1 MTPFG
6 DVLEH
11 VTGVLEGAPSAGL
24 SSLRD
29 DDLLLHVAEVERLGR
44 LVDALR
50 VAAAGEVDARSGRE
64 RGDDSLSR
72 HHQCTTA
79 AQLVELVTRTSSAEA
94 SRRVRVGRGITR
106 LTSMT
111 GAELPAAFEH
121 VADALSAG
129 HLGVDAAAAI
139 IRHLTEASR
148 GASRATIRDAEAY
161 LVEQATILPAQAV
174 DQLAERTCATLDPDG
189 VEPRERELRQKRW
202 FHLGREVDGMT
213 PFSGLADP
221 INAGLLRVALSER
234 TAPSRQPRF
243 IDTDDLVTSD
253 GVAGD
258 GAAGDEPDPFALNS
272 LDGRTREQRAFDI
285 VFGLLTAGI
294 RADNDAVGTLHGT
307 ATLNVVVT
315 AKELIAGTGAAW
327 IDDIL
332 SPVAT
337 ETAREVGCDGGVRL
351 QLHDDRGEILWEGVR
366 ERYFT
371 PAQRRALAVRDGGC
385 LGPNCTAPPSWCHAH
400 HVIEWAH
407 GGPTD
412 VDNGALLCSFH
423 HHQLHAGGFQLR
435 ITRGVPELLLPPWL
449 DREQRWRPATKSRLA
464 RAA

>member
-1 MTPFG
+1 MTSFG

-11 VTGVLEGAPSAGL
+11 AARALVGAPDPGL
-24 SSLRD
+24 GGLRD
-29 DDLLLHVAEVERLGR
+29 DELLTHLADVERLGR

-72 HHQCTTA
+72 HHQCSTA
-79 AQLVELVTRTSSAEA
+79 AQLVELVTLTSSAEA
-94 SRRVRVGRGITR
+94 ARRVRVGRGITPIST
-106 LTSMT
+106 LT
-111 GAELPAAFEH
+111 GAPLPPAFEH
-121 VADALSAG
+121 VAAALSAG
-129 HLGVDAAAAI
+129 RLSADAAAAI

-148 GASRATIRDAEAY
+148 AASPAILREAEAL
-161 LVEQATILPAQAV
+161 LVEQAATLPAELVA
-174 DQLAERTCATLDPDG
+174 QLAQRTCATLDPDG
-189 VEPRERELRQKRW
+189 IEPRENELRQKRR
-202 FHLGREVDGMT
+202 FHLGREVHGMT

-221 INAGLLRVALSER
+221 VNAGLLRAALTER
-234 TAPSRQPRF
+234 TAPSRRPRF
-243 IDTDDLVTSD
+243 LDPDDF
-253 GVAGD
+253 GVS
-258 GAAGDEPDPFALNS
+258 DEPAPLDERPLDERAL
-272 LDGRTREQRAFDI
+272 DQRTREQRNFDI

-294 RADNDAVGTLHGT
+294 RTDNDTVGSLHGT
-307 ATLNVVVT
+307 ATVNVVVT
-315 AKELIAGTGAAW
+315 AKDLVAGTGAAW

-337 ETAREVGCDGGVRL
+337 STTREIICDGGVRL
-351 QLHDDRGEILWEGVR
+351 QLHDDRGEILWEGDR

-400 HVIEWAH
+400 HVVEWEQ
-407 GGPTD
+407 GGPTN

-423 HHQLHAGGFQLR
+423 HHQLHSGGFRLR
-435 ITRGVPELLLPPWL
+435 MNHGIPEMLAPPWL
-449 DREQRWRPATKSRLA
+449 DREQQWRPTTKSRLT

>member
-11 VTGVLEGAPSAGL
+11 ATRVLEGAPSAGWG
-24 SSLRD
+24 SLRD
-29 DDLLLHVAEVERLGR
+29 DELLIQLADVEQLGR

-64 RGDDSLSR
+64 REDSLSR
-72 HHQCTTA
+72 HHQCTTG

-94 SRRVRVGRGITR
+94 ARRVRVGRGITP
-106 LTSMT
+106 LSTLT
-111 GAELPAAFEH
+111 GAPLPAAFEQ
-121 VADALSAG
+121 VAAAISAG
-129 HLGVDAAAAI
+129 RLGVDAAAAI
-139 IRHLTEASR
+139 IRHLTD
-148 GASRATIRDAEAY
+148 ASRAASPETIREAEAL
-161 LVEQATILPAQAV
+161 LVQQAATLPAEMVA
-174 DQLAERTCATLDPDG
+174 QLAQRTCATLDPDG
-189 VEPRERELRQKRW
+189 VRPREEVLRQQRR

-221 INAGLLRVALSER
+221 INAGLLRAALTER

-243 IDTDDLVTSD
+243 ADEDDLEASPFD
-253 GVAGD
+253 GR
-258 GAAGDEPDPFALNS
+258 P

-294 RADNDAVGTLHGT
+294 RTDRDTVGTLHGT
-307 ATLNVVVT
+307 ATVTVVVT
-315 AKELIAGTGAAW
+315 AKDLIAGTGAAW

-332 SPVAT
+332 TPIAT
-337 ETAREVGCDGGVRL
+337 ATTQEISCDGGIRL
-351 QLHDDRGEILWEGVR
+351 QIEGDNGEILYEGLR

-385 LGPNCTAPPSWCHAH
+385 LGPHCTAPPSWCHAH
-400 HVIEWAH
+400 HVIEWEH

-412 VDNGALLCSFH
+412 IDNGALLCSFH
-423 HHQLHAGGFQLR
+423 HHQLHSGAFHLR
-435 ITRGVPELLLPPWL
+435 INHGIPELLAPPWY
-449 DREQRWRPATKSRLA
+449 DRQQQWKPITRSRLT

>member
-1 MTPFG
+1 MTPFD

-11 VTGVLEGAPSAGL
+11 ATRALENAPGPGL
-24 SSLRD
+24 SGLRD
-29 DDLLLHVAEVERLGR
+29 DDLLLHLAEVERLGR

-64 RGDDSLSR
+64 RGNDSLSG
-72 HHQCTTA
+72 HYQCTTA
-79 AQLVELVTRTSSAEA
+79 AQLVELVTLTSSAEA
-94 SRRVRVGRGITR
+94 ARRVRVGRAITASPN
-106 LTSMT
+106 LI
-111 GAELPAAFEH
+111 GAPLPAAFEH
-121 VADALSAG
+121 VAGAISAG
-129 HLGVDAAAAI
+129 RLGVDAAAAI

-148 GASRATIRDAEAY
+148 SASPETVREAEAM
-161 LVEQATILPAQAV
+161 LVQQAETLPAEFVA
-174 DQLAERTCATLDPDG
+174 QLAQRTCATLDPDG
-189 VEPRERELRQKRW
+189 VKPRENELRRQRR

-221 INAGLLRVALSER
+221 VNAGLLRAALSER

-243 IDTDDLVTSD
+243 FDANDV
-253 GVAGD
+253 
-258 GAAGDEPDPFALNS
+258 AAGDEPDPLGLDTMGLNP

-307 ATLNVVVT
+307 ATVNVVVT
-315 AKELIAGTGAAW
+315 AKDLIAGTGAAW
-327 IDDIL
+327 IDDVL

-337 ETAREVGCDGGVRL
+337 DTAREIVCDGGVRL
-351 QLHDDRGEILWEGVR
+351 QLHADNGEILWEGYR
-366 ERYFT
+366 QRYFT

-385 LGPNCTAPPSWCHAH
+385 LGPNCTAPPTWCHAH
-400 HVIEWAH
+400 HVNEWEH

-423 HHQLHAGGFQLR
+423 HHQLHSGGFELR
-435 ITRGVPELLLPPWL
+435 IVRGVPELRLPPWL
-449 DREQRWRPATKSRLA
+449 DREQQWRPTTKSRLA

>member
-11 VTGVLEGAPSAGL
+11 ATRVLAGAPSAGL
-24 SSLRD
+24 SGLRD
-29 DDLLLHVAEVERLGR
+29 DELLTHLADVEQLGR
-44 LVDALR
+44 LVDAWR

-64 RGDDSLSR
+64 RDDSLSR
-72 HHQCTTA
+72 HHQCTSA
-79 AQLVELVTRTSSAEA
+79 AQLVAIVTRTSLAEA
-94 SRRVRVGRGITR
+94 ARRVRVGRAVTP
-106 LTSMT
+106 LTSLT
-111 GAELPAAFEH
+111 GAALPAAFEH
-121 VADALSAG
+121 VAEALSAG
-129 HLGVDAAAAI
+129 RLGVDAAAAI

-148 GASRATIRDAEAY
+148 SASPAAIRDAEAF
-161 LVEQATILPAQAV
+161 LVEQAQTLPAEAV
-174 DQLAERTCATLDPDG
+174 AQLAQRTSATLDPDG
-189 VEPRERELRQKRW
+189 VEPRENELRQKRR

-221 INAGLLRVALSER
+221 VNAGLLRAALSER

-243 IDTDDLVTSD
+243 VDADDLLVSD
-253 GVAGD
+253 ESAEFD
-258 GAAGDEPDPFALNS
+258 GRP

-294 RADNDAVGTLHGT
+294 RTDRDAVGSLHGT
-307 ATLNVVVT
+307 ATVTVVVT
-315 AKELIAGTGAAW
+315 AKDLVAGIGAAW

-337 ETAREVGCDGGVRL
+337 ATTREIICDGGVQL
-351 QLHDDRGEILWEGVR
+351 QIEDDKGEILWEGVR

-400 HVIEWAH
+400 HVLEWEH

-423 HHQLHAGGFQLR
+423 HHQLHSGGFQLR
-435 ITRGVPELLLPPWL
+435 INRGIPEMLAPPWL
-449 DREQRWRPATKSRLA
+449 DREQQWRPTTKSRLA

>member
-11 VTGVLEGAPSAGL
+11 AAAVLENAPTARLSAL
-24 SSLRD
+24 SD
-29 DDLLLHVAEVERLGR
+29 DDLLLHLAEVERLGR
-44 LVDALR
+44 LVDGLR
-50 VAAAGEVDARSGRE
+50 VAAAGEVDNRSGRE
-64 RGDDSLSR
+64 RGDASLSR

-79 AQLVELVTRTSSAEA
+79 AQLVCLVTLVSPSEA
-94 SRRVRVGRGITR
+94 LRRVRVGRGITPSST
-106 LTSMT
+106 LI
-111 GAELPAAFEH
+111 GAPLPADFEH
-121 VADALSAG
+121 VAAAISAG
-129 HLGVDAAAAI
+129 SLGMDAAAAI
-139 IRHLTEASR
+139 IRHLTDASR
-148 GASRATIRDAEAY
+148 GADRATLRCAEQL
-161 LVEQATILPAQAV
+161 LVEQAATLPADIVA
-174 DQLAERTCATLDPDG
+174 QLAQRACATLDPDG
-189 VEPRERELRQKRW
+189 VEPRENELRQQRR
-202 FHLGREVDGMT
+202 FHLGRERDGMT

-221 INAGLLRVALSER
+221 VNAGLLRAALSER

-243 IDTDDLVTSD
+243 VDPDDLDLSEES
-253 GVAGD
+253 
-258 GAAGDEPDPFALNS
+258 AAFDARP

-307 ATLNVVVT
+307 ATVNVVVT

-327 IDDIL
+327 IDDTL

-337 ETAREVGCDGGVRL
+337 STTREIICDGGVRL
-351 QLHDDRGEILWEGVR
+351 QIEGDKGEILWEGVR
-366 ERYFT
+366 QRYFT

-400 HVIEWAH
+400 HVIPWQE

-435 ITRGVPELLLPPWL
+435 IHHGIPELLAPPWL
-449 DREQRWRPATKSRLA
+449 DREQQWRPTTRSRLA

>member
-1 MTPFG
+1 MTPFD

-11 VTGVLEGAPSAGL
+11 ATRALAGAPSVGL
-24 SSLRD
+24 GSLRD
-29 DDLLLHVAEVERLGR
+29 DELLLHLADVEQLGR

-50 VAAAGEVDARSGRE
+50 VAAAGEIDARSGRE

-79 AQLVELVTRTSSAEA
+79 AQLVEIVTRTSSAEA
-94 SRRVRVGRGITR
+94 VRRVRVGRGVTPLASLI
-106 LTSMT
+106 
-111 GAELPAAFEH
+111 GAPLPAAFEH
-121 VADALSAG
+121 VAAALSAG
-129 HLGVDAAAAI
+129 RLGVDAAASI

-148 GASRATIRDAEAY
+148 TASPETIRDAEAL
-161 LVEQATILPAQAV
+161 LVEQAATLPAELVA
-174 DQLAERTCATLDPDG
+174 QLAQRTCATLDPDG
-189 VEPRERELRQKRW
+189 VEPRENELRQKRR

-221 INAGLLRVALSER
+221 VNAGLLRAALSER

-243 IDTDDLVTSD
+243 VDPDDLVASD
-253 GVAGD
+253 VVSDA
-258 GAAGDEPDPFALNS
+258 

-294 RADNDAVGTLHGT
+294 RTDNETVGTLHGT
-307 ATLNVVVT
+307 ATVTVVVT
-315 AKELIAGTGAAW
+315 AKDLIAGTGAAW
-327 IDDIL
+327 IDDVL

-337 ETAREVGCDGGVRL
+337 ATTQEIICDGGVRL
-351 QLHDDRGEILWEGVR
+351 QIEGDKGEILWEGVR

-371 PAQRRALAVRDGGC
+371 PAQRRALAARDGGC
-385 LGPNCTAPPSWCHAH
+385 LGPNCTAPPLWCHAH
-400 HVIEWAH
+400 HVIEWEH
-407 GGPTD
+407 GGLTD

-423 HHQLHAGGFQLR
+423 HHQLHSGGFQLR
-435 ITRGVPELLLPPWL
+435 MNRGVPEMLAPPWL
-449 DREQRWRPATKSRLA
+449 DREQQWRPTTKSRLA